1 MADLKKNWGILGA
14 GVIASKLAKGINQ
27 TDAAVL
33 YAVGSRDVS
42 KSQDFAREYGAE
54 KAFGSYEE
62 LCQCPDIDVIYI
74 ATPHSFHKEHTM
86 LALNNGKNVLCE
98 KPFSLNLQ
106 DSEEMLS
113 LAKSK
118 GLFLMEAMWTCLL
131 PGMKKLQE
139 LLSGGAIGQV
149 LYMEADFGFQEPF
162 DKNARLFNPQLGGGA
177 LLDVGIYPLTL
188 ATFLFGKPKKVTAN
202 ARMGQSGVDE
212 LSCYNLEFENR
223 VIANLSA
230 SIAVETSHSATIYG
244 TEGTIHIPADWWLME
259 KLIITNGSKREID
272 TSYEGSEYTFE
283 VQEVC
288 DCLFNGQTESQTLPH
303 DWTRGIMSLM
313 DQIRADIGL
322 VYPGEVLTEV

>member
-14 GVIASKLAKGINQ
+14 GTIASKLAKGVSQI
-27 TDAAVL
+27 DDAVL
-33 YAVGSRDVS
+33 YAVGSRDIAKS
-42 KSQDFAREYGAE
+42 KEFALKYGAQ

-74 ATPHSFHKEHTM
+74 ATPHSFHKEHAM
-86 LALNNGKNVLCE
+86 LALKNGKNVLCE
-98 KPFSLNLQ
+98 KPFSLNLK
-106 DSEEMLS
+106 DSEEILS

-118 GLFLMEAMWTCLL
+118 GLFIMEAMWTCLL

-139 LLSGGAIGQV
+139 LLDGGAIGQV
-149 LYMEADFGFQEPF
+149 LYMEADFGFQEAF
-162 DKNARLFNPQLGGGA
+162 AKNARLFNLELGGGA

-188 ATFLFGKPKKVTAN
+188 ATFLFGKPKRVTAN
-202 ARMGQSGVDE
+202 ARLGQTGVDE

-223 VIANLSA
+223 VMANLSS

-259 KLIITNGSKREID
+259 KLIITNGSIKEID
-272 TSYEGSEYTFE
+272 TSYEGSEYAFE

-288 DCLFNGQTESQTLPH
+288 DCINNGQLESETLPH
-303 DWTRGIMSLM
+303 DWTRSMMSLM
-313 DQIRADIGL
+313 DDIRSQIGL
-322 VYPGEVLTEV
+322 VYPGEFIKA